1 MANPKKLRRERRAEA
16 KEMHQE
22 ALRLYAEGQMEE
34 ALMQMRAALKQEENS
49 ERWND
54 WAAVQH
60 ALGFAEQAEIG
71 FRKAFELDRN
81 NVEAAANLGSML
93 VARGRPVEAAPF
105 LLAAL
110 NTTDASQRAAIQNMI
125 SHISKLSG
133 ALNTAPASARP

>member
-1 MANPKKLRRERRAEA
+1 MRA

-22 ALRLYAEGQMEE
+22 ALRFYVEGRLEE
-34 ALMQMRAALKQEENS
+34 ALMQMSVVLKEEENS

-71 FRKAFELDRN
+71 FRKAFELDSSN
-81 NVEAAANLGSML
+81 LQAAANLGGML
-93 VARGRPVEAAPF
+93 VTRGRPVEAAPF

-110 NTTDASQRAAIQNMI
+110 NTPDASHRAAVQNVI
-125 SHISKLSG
+125 SQIAKLNG
-133 ALNTAPASARP
+133 TLARVTASAKT

>member
-1 MANPKKLRRERRAEA
+1 MANPKKIRRERRMKA

-22 ALRLYAEGQMEE
+22 ALRLYTEGRTEE
-34 ALMQMRAALKQEENS
+34 ALMQMGAVLKEEANS

-71 FRKAFELDRN
+71 FRKALELDRSN
-81 NVEAAANLGSML
+81 LEAAANLGSIL
-93 VARGRPVEAAPF
+93 VARGRPTEAAPF

-110 NTTDASQRAAIQNMI
+110 NTADASQRVAIQGLI
-125 SHISKLSG
+125 AQISKLSG
-133 ALNTAPASARP
+133 AAAPVPALAKT